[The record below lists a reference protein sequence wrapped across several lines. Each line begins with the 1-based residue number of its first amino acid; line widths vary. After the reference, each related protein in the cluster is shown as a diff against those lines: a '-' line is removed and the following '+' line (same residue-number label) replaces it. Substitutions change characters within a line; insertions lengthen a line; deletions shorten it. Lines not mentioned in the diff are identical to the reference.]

1 METTASIPPLI
12 HQDDL
17 VLGTSTENAAN
28 PVDIIPPT
36 PADPTTELEEVPN
49 DTPAH
54 ITLEAVP
61 QSTVIPPP
69 LLPGP
74 RSDRQTSGT
83 GHDFPQTPAVT
94 DPNWTVPQPTR
105 GWGGERED
113 ESQEDDSSEE
123 DDYPFWANYKE
134 DLSCPD
140 EEELRV
146 IEEQEEFSAIDR
158 KYNLCC

>member
-1 METTASIPPLI
+1 M
-12 HQDDL
+12 
-17 VLGTSTENAAN
+17 LGTSPANAVD
-28 PVDIIPPT
+28 PVDITSPT
-36 PADPTTELEEVPN
+36 PADPPAELEEVPS

-54 ITLEAVP
+54 IALETVP
-61 QSTVIPPP
+61 QSAAIPPP

-74 RSDRQTSGT
+74 RSDRQTPGT
-83 GHDFPQTPAVT
+83 GHGFPQTPAVT

-140 EEELRV
+140 EEELKV
-146 IEEQEEFSAIDR
+146 IEEQEEVSAIDR
-158 KYNLCC
+158 KLSLLVISTILRQRANPG

>member
-1 METTASIPPLI
+1 METTTPISPLI

-17 VLGTSTENAAN
+17 VLGTSTENAVN
-28 PVDIIPPT
+28 PVEISPPT
-36 PADPTTELEEVPN
+36 PADTTAELGEVPN

-54 ITLEAVP
+54 IAHEAVP
-61 QSTVIPPP
+61 QSTAIPPP

-74 RSDRQTSGT
+74 RSDRQTSRT
-83 GHDFPQTPAVT
+83 GHGFPQTPAVT
-94 DPNWTVPQPTR
+94 DTNWTVPQPTR

-158 KYNLCC
+158 K

>member
-1 METTASIPPLI
+1 METIIPISPLV

-17 VLGTSTENAAN
+17 VLSTSNENVVN
-28 PVDIIPPT
+28 PLEIAPPI
-36 PADPTTELEEVPN
+36 PADPTAEIEEVLS

-54 ITLEAVP
+54 IAPEAVP
-61 QSTVIPPP
+61 QSTAIPPP
-69 LLPGP
+69 LIPGP

-83 GHDFPQTPAVT
+83 GHGFPQTPAVT

-123 DDYPFWANYKE
+123 DDYPFWATYKE
-134 DLSCPD
+134 DPSCPD
-140 EEELRV
+140 EEELRA
-146 IEEQEEFSAIDR
+146 IEEHEEFSAVDR
-158 KYNLCC
+158 K